1 MSYEVWVYENS
12 SYMDPDAKWHAG
24 THATYAQALAAC
36 RSMVAEY
43 MREEAGG
50 ARSAAEAIELYR
62 SFGPDPAIIGEP
74 PEGEERFSAWD
85 YAEAIAGRIWQ
96 GPPQPKADACTP
108 S

>member
-85 YAEAIAGRIWQ
+85 YAESIARLRWQ
-96 GPPQPKADACTP
+96 EEPKARTDAGPP